1 LPRGVVILNVFMGW
15 GGSAGVSIALELNKF
30 LESIRRYRC
39 FVARRITPGLAELPE
54 IIEEIR
60 NSDVAI
66 MIVTRW
72 TFRSRRWRDE
82 MSYIYRKQVPV
93 LPFVADDAPIPHI
106 LDYMDLQWFR
116 FDHRRPA
123 ASFRQIPSFV
133 DALAG
138 ARRRV

>member
-1 LPRGVVILNVFMGW
+1 MILNVFIGW
-15 GGSAGVSIALELNKF
+15 GGSAGVSLAVELNEY
-30 LESIRRYRC
+30 LESMRGYRC
-39 FVARRITPGLAELPE
+39 FVARRISPGLAELPE

-72 TFRSRRWRDE
+72 TFRSNRWRDE
-82 MSYIYRKQVPV
+82 MSYIYRRRVPV

-106 LDYMDLQWFR
+106 LDYMGLQWFK

-133 DALAG
+133 NALVG
-138 ARRRV
+138 TRRRV